1 MKKATLALI
10 GFLALCVTS
19 APAAAAP
26 IFSDNFEAEDLGLN
40 EADLI
45 NWTIS
50 EGTIDVVGTGSFDS
64 LCAGSPSPGR
74 CVDLDGSSSN
84 AGRIETSSLALAPG
98 MYELIFWVSGSQRGD
113 TNTVSVTLGSL
124 ALDLTLAS
132 SVPWTR
138 FVLDYLSTGETTTLA
153 FSHAGGDNLGI
164 LLDNVELSSEG
175 DAAAVP
181 EPASLALFGT
191 GALMALRRRRAAKS
205 KQ

>member
-1 MKKATLALI
+1 MKTATLALV
-10 GFLALCVTS
+10 GFLAFS

-50 EGTIDVVGTGSFDS
+50 DGTVDVVGTGSFDS

-84 AGRIETSSLALAPG
+84 AGRIETSSIALAPG
-98 MYELIFWVSGSQRGD
+98 MYELIFWLSGSQRGD
-113 TNTVSVTLGSL
+113 TNTVTVTFGALSASLTLGS
-124 ALDLTLAS
+124 AA
-132 SVPWTR
+132 PWTPYT
-138 FVLDYLSTGETTTLA
+138 FNYLSTGEATTIA
-153 FSHAGGDNLGI
+153 FSHSGGDNLGI
-164 LLDNVELSSEG
+164 LLDNVGLSSVDG
-175 DAAAVP
+175 TTAVP
-181 EPASLALFGT
+181 EPTSMVLFGT